1 MKKHEYLAEKS
12 TLVAIVALILGLGLI
27 PESAPQAIKVFSLI
41 IISLSSLLIMEFVS
55 PQTKGFPCIPVMEM
69 PIYGYQSIKD
79 VPLMMRPFYIRSAEI
94 LLSEMEANKN
104 NDLRFIENLRYKLF
118 S

>member
-12 TLVAIVALILGLGLI
+12 TLAAIVPLILGLYLI

-41 IISLSSLLIMEFVS
+41 IISLSSLMIMEFVS
-55 PQTKGFPCIPVMEM
+55 PFPCIPVMEM

-79 VPLMMRPFYIRSAEI
+79 VPLMMLPFYIRSAEI